1 MLFSLTSA
9 KGRNS
14 RRQSPMTEA
23 RPYWTNQKEAVPVAV
38 VAMVEAVA
46 VVVEEAV
53 VVAVEISEGVDPPD
67 WEDYSRLECRS

>member
-1 MLFSLTSA
+1 MYFLLL
-9 KGRNS
+9 
-14 RRQSPMTEA
+14 Q
-23 RPYWTNQKEAVPVAV
+23 NQKEVVPVAV

-67 WEDYSRLECRS
+67 WEDYSKLECRS

>member
-1 MLFSLTSA
+1 
-9 KGRNS
+9 
-14 RRQSPMTEA
+14 MTEA

-38 VAMVEAVA
+38 VAMVEAVAVA

>member
-14 RRQSPMTEA
+14 RRQSPMTEVH
-23 RPYWTNQKEAVPVAV
+23 PYWTNQKEAVPAVA
-38 VAMVEAVA
+38 VAMVEAVE
-46 VVVEEAV
+46 VAV
-53 VVAVEISEGVDPPD
+53 VVAVEILEGVDPPD

>member
-1 MLFSLTSA
+1 MYFLLL
-9 KGRNS
+9 
-14 RRQSPMTEA
+14 Q
-23 RPYWTNQKEAVPVAV
+23 NQKEAVPVAV